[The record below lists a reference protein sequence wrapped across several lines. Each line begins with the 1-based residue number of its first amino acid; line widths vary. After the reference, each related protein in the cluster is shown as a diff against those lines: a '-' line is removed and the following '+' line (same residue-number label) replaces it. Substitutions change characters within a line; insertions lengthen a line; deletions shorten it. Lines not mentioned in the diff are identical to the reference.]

1 MLFASINILL
11 FIWASGFLDILL
23 NKYNNVDN
31 IELPTIDTEYKD
43 LKTPPP
49 ELELFPNSK
58 SPIWNSINKDIN
70 KEAKEKEKQK
80 VLSASDVEKNEIRQ
94 NNIEL
99 SNKAEKNKDS
109 FKEKIKEKD
118 LNKNINKTSE
128 KINLEIGEVGIKNK
142 EEIKNN
148 YYVQLASLSENKLVE
163 KEWKRLKKI
172 YNPYLDSLTYVT
184 EKTKINGNSFFRL
197 LVGAFNQEE
206 EAKNFCNIIKLK
218 TICII
223 KVF

>member
-1 MLFASINILL
+1 MLFAFINILF
-11 FIWASGFLDILL
+11 FIWASGFLDIIL
-23 NKYNNVDN
+23 NKYNDVNNV
-31 IELPTIDTEYKD
+31 ELPTIDTEYKD
-43 LKTPPP
+43 LKIPPP

-58 SPIWNSINKDIN
+58 SPIWNSISKDIN
-70 KEAKEKEKQK
+70 KEAIEKEKQK
-80 VLSASDVEKNEIRQ
+80 ILSDSNVEKNEIRQ

-99 SNKAEKNKDS
+99 SNKVEKNK
-109 FKEKIKEKD
+109 EE
-118 LNKNINKTSE
+118 NINKYSKKTNVE
-128 KINLEIGEVGIKNK
+128 VDEIVIKNK
-142 EEIKNN
+142 EEIKKN

-172 YNPYLDSLTYVT
+172 YKPYLDSLTYVT
-184 EKTKINGNSFFRL
+184 EKITINDNSYFRL

-206 EAKNFCNIIKLK
+206 EAKNFCNNIKSK

>member
-1 MLFASINILL
+1 M
-11 FIWASGFLDILL
+11 DILL
-23 NKYNNVDN
+23 NKYNDVNNV
-31 IELPTIDTEYKD
+31 ELPTIDTEYKD

-70 KEAKEKEKQK
+70 KEAIEKEKKK
-80 VLSASDVEKNEIRQ
+80 VLSDSDVEQNEIGQ

-99 SNKAEKNKDS
+99 SNNVEKNEDS
-109 FKEKIKEKD
+109 FKEKNKEKD
-118 LNKNINKTSE
+118 LKENVNRTSKKT
-128 KINLEIGEVGIKNK
+128 NAEIDEIVIKNK
-142 EEIKNN
+142 EEIKKN

-172 YNPYLDSLTYVT
+172 YSPYLDNLTYVT
-184 EKTKINGNSFFRL
+184 EKTKINGNIFFRL

-206 EAKNFCNIIKLK
+206 EAKNFCDNIKLK